1 MKKIDYSD
9 EGREEFYKNWFNFIE
24 NEIINNNQIS
34 ESGKLNLIK
43 MNLTVLKEYESLR
56 KQYFNQIKQLI
67 MLKKNSSIIKYL
79 EKEIYGTYTNET
91 IERDKKINEYEE
103 NLRRISKSFDSDLEK
118 IIGTDMNIKSF
129 KMNLN

>member
-1 MKKIDYSD
+1 
-9 EGREEFYKNWFNFIE
+9 
-24 NEIINNNQIS
+24 
-34 ESGKLNLIK
+34 